1 MLFELKKFVSLN
13 PISQL
18 IKLTK
23 DERQKQFIKELSK
36 SCNKGDSV
44 IYCLVLENNICGFVG
59 LSASKIDSIPC
70 INVEYIYVVEDYRK
84 MTYMDLDNQKISEFL
99 ISFCI
104 SLAVKWKNSIGL
116 RWLTLMPD
124 NKDLEEFYI
133 ETFDFTQYKAKKDK
147 ITYLFI
153 AV

>member
-104 SLAVKWKNSIGL
+104 SLAVKLKNSIGL